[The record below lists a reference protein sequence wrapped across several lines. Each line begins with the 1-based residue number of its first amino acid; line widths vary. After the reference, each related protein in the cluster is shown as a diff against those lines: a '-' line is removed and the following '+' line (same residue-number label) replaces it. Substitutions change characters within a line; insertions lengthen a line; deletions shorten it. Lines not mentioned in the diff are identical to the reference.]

1 MPGVFPFSVSWT
13 LQLAVARWLCTNGGF
28 STHLIPEIEYRDK
41 GVGFCDLGFC
51 GIGGRMSRVG
61 RNFRNRVGKYE
72 FGRVLG
78 EGTFGRVHLARDVE
92 TGEKRAI
99 KVISKDRVVK
109 DKMTE
114 QVSLL
119 PPWVC

>member
-1 MPGVFPFSVSWT
+1 
-13 LQLAVARWLCTNGGF
+13 
-28 STHLIPEIEYRDK
+28 
-41 GVGFCDLGFC
+41 
-51 GIGGRMSRVG
+51 MSREG
-61 RNFRNRVGKYE
+61 RKIRNRVGKYE

-78 EGTFGRVHLARDVE
+78 EGTFGKVHLARDVE

-114 QVSLL
+114 QVSLHVSGL
-119 PPWVC
+119 ANVRFWVGLAIGWILVFLRKE

>member
-1 MPGVFPFSVSWT
+1 MN
-13 LQLAVARWLCTNGGF
+13 R
-28 STHLIPEIEYRDK
+28 E
-41 GVGFCDLGFC
+41 
-51 GIGGRMSRVG
+51 G
-61 RNFRNRVGKYE
+61 RNLRNRVGKYE

-119 PPWVC
+119 LPWVC